1 MNKKTLLFLR
11 FILILATILVMTY
24 SKKGLSVFEPGYG
37 VAFIYF
43 LSNLILYCFPEKKFS
58 RPVFSFF
65 IFLFDI
71 IAISL
76 GIYFT
81 QGIQTDFYLI
91 YFLVIFVASV
101 GQDIAGS
108 LPIAIV
114 ASLLYGWLIYKSN
127 PGIQLYDSKILIR
140 IPFLFI
146 ISLISSYWS
155 QSTRRELRKK
165 EELERFNR
173 ELKKE
178 VERVAAEE
186 IELRR
191 YNEKIINSV
200 MSGVIAVSN
209 DGIITTLNPVAEKT
223 LGLKKAE
230 AIGQDI
236 KNFSELTPLWEKM
249 NQCMKSG
256 NSIKRDEVAIKN
268 KNNEK
273 IPIGFSMSPI
283 TGAKERFSG
292 CVVIFKDLSGIRALE
307 EKLKRA
313 ERLSYLGKMASW
325 VAHEIRN
332 PLTAIDGFAQLLEH
346 TEDQRKIKLFSSEIH
361 KGTQRIN
368 YIIDDILAF
377 ARTKRKVAAVDINLR
392 ELIESIV
399 KNVSNVEVT
408 IKGDK
413 TPVVQG
419 EIESIRRLFVNLINN
434 SIEAMHDKGKLKIT
448 FSSDGNYCVTE
459 IVDNGEGIS
468 KEDIKNIF
476 EPFFTTKQRGTG
488 LGLSIVKKIIDEH
501 NGKIKLE
508 GEKGVGT
515 TCRVYLP
522 KKGVKINGS
531 QKNDKSIEIA

>member
-1 MNKKTLLFLR
+1 MEW
-11 FILILATILVMTY
+11 
-24 SKKGLSVFEPGYG
+24 LSSIF
-37 VAFIYF
+37 
-43 LSNLILYCFPEKKFS
+43 SRILYSIASLKKNSPDLYFHSSSSSLTSSRFPWVS
-58 RPVFSFF
+58 TSP
-65 IFLFDI
+65 I
-71 IAISL
+71 
-76 GIYFT
+76 
-81 QGIQTDFYLI
+81 
-91 YFLVIFVASV
+91 IFVASV

-155 QSTRRELRKK
+155 QSTRRELQKK

-223 LGLKKAE
+223 LGLKKTE

-249 NQCMKSG
+249 NQCMKNG

-325 VAHEIRN
+325 VAHE
-332 PLTAIDGFAQLLEH
+332 
-346 TEDQRKIKLFSSEIH
+346 
-361 KGTQRIN
+361 
-368 YIIDDILAF
+368 
-377 ARTKRKVAAVDINLR
+377 
-392 ELIESIV
+392 
-399 KNVSNVEVT
+399 
-408 IKGDK
+408 
-413 TPVVQG
+413 
-419 EIESIRRLFVNLINN
+419 
-434 SIEAMHDKGKLKIT
+434 
-448 FSSDGNYCVTE
+448 SSDCNRRIRATAGAY
-459 IVDNGEGIS
+459 
-468 KEDIKNIF
+468 
-476 EPFFTTKQRGTG
+476 
-488 LGLSIVKKIIDEH
+488 
-501 NGKIKLE
+501 
-508 GEKGVGT
+508 
-515 TCRVYLP
+515 
-522 KKGVKINGS
+522 
-531 QKNDKSIEIA
+531 